1 MHLFYKRIFKLI
13 ICGVCLVFFTGAS
26 LAQGEGNIWYFGNNA
41 GLDFNTSPPTPL
53 TNGALNTS
61 EGCATICDASG
72 SLLFYTDGIT
82 VWDRTHTQM
91 PNGFGLLG
99 DPSSAQSGVIIPQPG
114 NDSIYYLFTT
124 PSYQNASIGFCYSI
138 VNMNLNGGLGDVV
151 SSSKNIQLFS
161 PSSEKLAATY
171 HCNHKDI
178 WVVGRSNQDFYSY
191 LITPIGISVT
201 PVITS
206 GITNP
211 SLPYPYGMKCSPDG
225 KKIVGSYYS
234 ANLSELYDFDIN
246 TGLLSNPI
254 TLPLSNQDYGAEF
267 SPDGTKLYI
276 SVCIPRQ
283 IMQYDLTA
291 ANIPGSAINVGSTGG
306 TYAGALQLGTD
317 GKIYIAEINAGTVAV
332 INNPNVLGTGCNLQA
347 GAVSLGGRTCQY
359 GFPTIM
365 SSFFS
370 PPPAEKTVV
379 TCSNYTWHGTTYTTS
394 GDYNDTLTSSTGCDS
409 IVTLHLTINTATAIA
424 DASDTIGNLPPK
436 NCKQILTLNPSA
448 ANGVYVI
455 DPDGNGSL
463 PTMQCYCDMTT
474 DGGGW
479 TLVLNYNH
487 LTGTNPALNIRTNS
501 LPLMG
506 NIGLGV
512 DESGTTFWGHASNT
526 LFNALDVSEVRFYGL
541 TSNHNRIVNFK
552 TSNSNVINYFRTGA
566 GSTSGIATD
575 FTPLAG
581 HTALQPTAINMTTA
595 NQGNVA
601 MTEYP
606 MWTGN
611 QYHWYIG
618 PNAPNS
624 SGRWEVDDYFAL
636 NAPNPAIPS
645 THHEIWARTCK
656 SYSKTTHSTCGDYTW
671 NCVTYTETGIYADT
685 LINSNGC
692 DSIAIL
698 DLIITRSTPI
708 DTAIT
713 ACENYNWNGNN
724 YTTSG
729 NYTDTLTSLIG
740 CDSVVTLHLT
750 LTPSCTEICNNG
762 IDDDLDGFVDGF
774 DHDCPCTD
782 NDWFNICKPQCEYV
796 PTTQAFT
803 MQQTWQ
809 SSQLVP
815 NYMTPLVGDL
825 NSDGIVEIVAMGN
838 TNFTPN
844 LPLTSSGVQIFN
856 GTDGSLLTSFAT
868 AVYHWTAASPFA
880 IADVDRDGQSEI
892 FLASTDRYLYCYKT
906 DGTLLW
912 QSNVQYGSNFGNLET
927 GGSLGIADFNGDS
940 IPEVYIFNELFNAQ
954 TGVKLVDGG
963 TNGYGKTIY
972 ASGYG
977 AYSFPVAANLLPH
990 QGLELAAGKTVYE
1003 VTITN
1008 TNGTNGNTMTA
1019 INSPINKDGF
1029 TSVADIDLDGELD
1042 VVVITDDNASAGVLY
1057 VWNPR
1062 TVSII
1067 AQINPPTGG
1076 GVIPTRVGVPFIGDM
1091 DGDGKPEIGICRPY
1105 LVLAYKYNSGALNQF
1120 WQLSTSDYSGSTKI
1134 TMFDFNQ
1141 DGKQEIVYRD
1151 ETTLRVFDGSTS
1163 TLNTLASFPASSTTG
1178 FEGPVVADIDNDGS
1192 AEILVTGDE
1201 NGGKGYIKAF
1211 RSASFPWAPARKVWN
1226 QYLYFNVNVNDDLT
1240 IPTHQQ
1246 NHGLQMYGTLGACTG
1261 ATLRPLNSFLMQET
1275 VRDTTGC
1282 PVFPV
1287 SNIEVVNFDLVNYNC
1302 ATHTADVKLGL
1313 SNIGSIDAPTG
1324 ITIGYFKG
1332 NPFNG
1337 TTSVLIDADTITQVI
1352 PVGDTVIITQALTIS
1367 DSSSLY
1373 LVINTQTQNVPILLP
1388 NTTIAECDYQ
1398 NNFDSI
1404 FIPKSGLPTDTS
1416 IITCGNY
1423 NWNGT
1428 QYATTGNYTDTLI
1441 NTSGCDSVV
1450 TLHLTISAA
1459 SVTDTMASS
1468 CGNSFTWHNINCNTS
1483 GDYNDTLISSS
1494 GCDSIVTLHLTLTS
1508 FNVQI
1513 NNDTSICSG
1522 NSAQLSVAGAT
1533 YYQWSPASGLN
1544 DTTIATPVA
1553 APTQTTTYTLTALQ
1567 SSGQNIITNGDFEQG
1582 NTEFTSAYTYKTP
1595 PNTTEGQY
1603 WVGTSAQQWNGGMAP
1618 CGDHT
1623 SGIGSMMLVN
1633 GATTANASIWCQ
1645 TVPVTPNTDYAF
1657 STWVASVSSQ
1667 NPALLQFSING
1678 TLLQQPFQAS
1688 ATNCDWQQFYA
1699 LWNSGSNTSA
1709 NICIVNQNNVASG
1722 NDFVMDDISFSPLC
1736 KEVKTVTVTVNAPTT
1751 KDTTINTCGSYAWN
1765 GTVYNSTGDY
1775 IDTLTTQSGCDSIV
1789 TLHLTIGNLAAND
1802 TTIASCQS
1810 FDWNGNTYNSTGD
1823 YNDTLI
1829 SSTGCDSIVT
1839 LHLTITPFNTQASN
1853 DTAICSGSSVQLNAT
1868 GGLYYNWQPATAL
1881 SDTAIANP
1889 VATPTQT
1896 TTYTVTILQSS
1907 AQNLITN
1914 GDFEG
1919 GNTGFTS
1926 GYLYSQPNPL
1936 DGPGHYTV
1944 APSITNG
1951 WFANCQDHSPNS
1963 TTNNMLLGD
1972 GANGDVGI
1980 SAGTNVWCQNVTVE
1994 PNTYYEFS
2002 TYLSNLNGS
2011 GATSTLQFSI
2021 NSTQIGTPQTT
2032 PLGTCQWNQFYVLW
2046 NSGISTT
2053 ANVCISEASG
2063 AQPGNDF
2070 ALDDISFS
2078 PLCKDVKT
2086 ITITINNPVTKD
2098 TSIAACVSYTW
2109 NSTQY
2114 TTTGD
2119 YTDTLVSSAG
2129 CDSIVTL
2136 HLTINQ
2142 PNTGDTTAV
2151 ACTNFNWHGNNYN
2164 ATGDYNDTLVNMGGC
2179 DSVVTLHLTINSIS
2193 TGDTTATECYSFY
2206 WHGSTYNTTGNYN
2219 DTLTNAAG
2227 CDSIVTLHLTINTIT
2242 TNDTTATA
2250 CLSFD
2255 WHSSTY
2261 TTTGDYSDT
2270 LTSSVGCDS
2279 IVTLH
2284 LTIVQ
2289 PTIANFS
2296 VNDACLGNAAAFTNT
2311 STGTIT
2317 SFVWDFGDGSPADI
2331 VNQNPTHIYSN
2342 SGSYQVTLITQSVS
2356 TACNDTLTDSVTVF
2370 DLPIADFSSD
2380 EVCIGQSMD
2389 FTDNSTTP
2397 LGSSVVSWQWNF
2409 DDSTPNNTLQNPT
2422 HSYSSYGEYFVSLIV
2437 TTNNNCKDT
2446 IMNSLVVHPLPNALF
2461 SYSTTCV
2468 GNSTVFTDESTLPT
2482 IVSNDVITSWLWDF
2496 DDNGA
2501 TGNTQAASY
2510 QYANTGTYSVQLN
2523 VVSDFGCADSAIIP
2537 VVVNPT
2543 PVVDFTLS
2551 DTAGCSPLCFSF
2563 TDASSIASGTNTQWY
2578 WDLGDG
2584 NTSTSAASEHCY
2596 DNPDITP
2603 IQFSLSLTVVSDS
2616 GCTAILNKFD
2626 AVTVYPMPVAN
2637 FSASPQVTTL
2647 NDPNVNF
2654 DNTSSS
2660 ASSWLW
2666 DFGDGNNSILQNPST
2681 HTYSDT
2687 GTYNVSLISGTDFG
2701 CTDTSYSTVIIE
2713 PDFTMYIPNAF
2724 TPNDNDINE
2733 TFIPKCSFVDDF
2745 QMKVF
2750 DRWGNLV
2757 FETNDINVGWNGK
2770 TKKGTDALP
2779 DVYVYSIKCIDT
2791 LLKKHAYR
2799 GVVTLVR

>member
-1 MHLFYKRIFKLI
+1 M
-13 ICGVCLVFFTGAS
+13 CFTLCSNVA

-82 VWDRTHTQM
+82 VWNRNHNQM
-91 PNGFGLLG
+91 PNGYGLYG

-124 PSYQNASIGFCYSI
+124 PSYQNATVGLLYSI

-151 SSSKNIQLFS
+151 ASSKNILLFA

-171 HCNHKDI
+171 HCNHRDI
-178 WVVGRSNQDFYSY
+178 WVIGRTNQDFYSY
-191 LITPIGISVT
+191 LITPSGISTT

-206 GITNP
+206 GITSP
-211 SLPYPYGMKCSPDG
+211 SLNYFYGMKCSPDG
-225 KKIVGSYYS
+225 KKIFASYGYS
-234 ANLSELYDFDIN
+234 NISELYDFDIS
-246 TGLLSNPI
+246 TGMLSNPV
-254 TLPLSNQDYGAEF
+254 TFSLGTQDYGGEF

-276 SVCIPRQ
+276 TLCVNKQ
-283 IMQYDLTA
+283 VMQYDLTA
-291 ANIPGSAINVGSTGG
+291 SNIPASGINVGSTNGIYTG
-306 TYAGALQLGTD
+306 QPQLATD
-317 GKIYIAEINAGTVAV
+317 GKIYICEVAATTVAV
-332 INNPNVLGTGCNLQA
+332 INNPNVLGMGCNLQA
-347 GAVSLGGRTCQY
+347 GAINLGGRYCQY

-370 PPPAEKTVV
+370 PPPADTTVV
-379 TCSNYTWHGTTYTTS
+379 TCNSYTWHGNTYTIS
-394 GDYNDTLTSSTGCDS
+394 GNYKDTLTSSTGCDS
-409 IVTLHLTINTATAIA
+409 IVTLHLTINNNITIVDSTKRI
-424 DASDTIGNLPPK
+424 DTIGATLLPK
-436 NCKQILTLNPSA
+436 NCKEVLGFNPSA
-448 ANGVYVI
+448 TSGVHNI
-455 DPDGNGSL
+455 DPDGNGVL

-487 LTGTNPALNIRTNS
+487 LTGTNPALNVRTNS

-506 NIGLGV
+506 NTGLGV
-512 DESGTTFWGHASNT
+512 DESATTFWGHTSNSLFNT
-526 LFNALDVSEVRFYGL
+526 LNSSEVRFHGV
-541 TSNHNRIVNFK
+541 TSNHNRVVNFK
-552 TSNSNVINYFRTGA
+552 TSNSNVINYFRTGT
-566 GSTSGIATD
+566 GSTSGLISD

-581 HTALQPTAINMTTA
+581 HTALQPTAINMTTT
-595 NQGNVA
+595 NQGDLA

-618 PNAPNS
+618 PTAPNS

-636 NAPNPAIPS
+636 NSPNPPIPS
-645 THHEIWARTCK
+645 THHEIWARSCT
-656 SYSKTTHSTCGDYTW
+656 STSQIFQNSCGDYTL
-671 NCVTYTETGIYADT
+671 NCKTYTASGVYADT
-685 LINSNGC
+685 LTNSVGC
-692 DSIAIL
+692 DSIVYLHLTIGKAAG
-698 DLIITRSTPI
+698 
-708 DTAIT
+708 DTTVNVCGNSYAW
-713 ACENYNWNGNN
+713 YNNT
-724 YTTSG
+724 YTTTG
-729 NYTDTLTSLIG
+729 DYTDTLTTLNG
-740 CDSVVTLHLT
+740 CDSLVTLHLF
-750 LTPSCTEICNNG
+750 LTP
-762 IDDDLDGFVDGF
+762 
-774 DHDCPCTD
+774 
-782 NDWFNICKPQCEYV
+782 
-796 PTTQAFT
+796 
-803 MQQTWQ
+803 
-809 SSQLVP
+809 
-815 NYMTPLVGDL
+815 
-825 NSDGIVEIVAMGN
+825 
-838 TNFTPN
+838 FTP
-844 LPLTSSGVQIFN
+844 Q
-856 GTDGSLLTSFAT
+856 
-868 AVYHWTAASPFA
+868 
-880 IADVDRDGQSEI
+880 
-892 FLASTDRYLYCYKT
+892 
-906 DGTLLW
+906 
-912 QSNVQYGSNFGNLET
+912 
-927 GGSLGIADFNGDS
+927 
-940 IPEVYIFNELFNAQ
+940 
-954 TGVKLVDGG
+954 
-963 TNGYGKTIY
+963 
-972 ASGYG
+972 
-977 AYSFPVAANLLPH
+977 
-990 QGLELAAGKTVYE
+990 
-1003 VTITN
+1003 
-1008 TNGTNGNTMTA
+1008 
-1019 INSPINKDGF
+1019 
-1029 TSVADIDLDGELD
+1029 
-1042 VVVITDDNASAGVLY
+1042 
-1057 VWNPR
+1057 
-1062 TVSII
+1062 VS
-1067 AQINPPTGG
+1067 
-1076 GVIPTRVGVPFIGDM
+1076 
-1091 DGDGKPEIGICRPY
+1091 
-1105 LVLAYKYNSGALNQF
+1105 
-1120 WQLSTSDYSGSTKI
+1120 
-1134 TMFDFNQ
+1134 
-1141 DGKQEIVYRD
+1141 
-1151 ETTLRVFDGSTS
+1151 
-1163 TLNTLASFPASSTTG
+1163 
-1178 FEGPVVADIDNDGS
+1178 
-1192 AEILVTGDE
+1192 
-1201 NGGKGYIKAF
+1201 
-1211 RSASFPWAPARKVWN
+1211 
-1226 QYLYFNVNVNDDLT
+1226 
-1240 IPTHQQ
+1240 
-1246 NHGLQMYGTLGACTG
+1246 
-1261 ATLRPLNSFLMQET
+1261 
-1275 VRDTTGC
+1275 
-1282 PVFPV
+1282 
-1287 SNIEVVNFDLVNYNC
+1287 
-1302 ATHTADVKLGL
+1302 
-1313 SNIGSIDAPTG
+1313 
-1324 ITIGYFKG
+1324 
-1332 NPFNG
+1332 
-1337 TTSVLIDADTITQVI
+1337 
-1352 PVGDTVIITQALTIS
+1352 
-1367 DSSSLY
+1367 
-1373 LVINTQTQNVPILLP
+1373 
-1388 NTTIAECDYQ
+1388 
-1398 NNFDSI
+1398 
-1404 FIPKSGLPTDTS
+1404 
-1416 IITCGNY
+1416 
-1423 NWNGT
+1423 
-1428 QYATTGNYTDTLI
+1428 
-1441 NTSGCDSVV
+1441 
-1450 TLHLTISAA
+1450 
-1459 SVTDTMASS
+1459 
-1468 CGNSFTWHNINCNTS
+1468 
-1483 GDYNDTLISSS
+1483 
-1494 GCDSIVTLHLTLTS
+1494 
-1508 FNVQI
+1508 
-1513 NNDTSICSG
+1513 
-1522 NSAQLSVAGAT
+1522 
-1533 YYQWSPASGLN
+1533 N
-1544 DTTIATPVA
+1544 DTTICAGNSNTVQLNATGGTYYKWQPSTTLSDTAIANPVA
-1553 APTQTTTYTLTALQ
+1553 TPTQTTTYTVTI
-1567 SSGQNIITNGDFEQG
+1567 SKETSQNIITNGSFENG
-1582 NTEFTSAYTYKTP
+1582 NTGFTSTYAYKTP
-1595 PNTTEGQY
+1595 PNTSEGQY
-1603 WVGTSAQQWNGGMAP
+1603 WVSTNAQAWNGGMAA

-1623 SGIGSMMLVN
+1623 TGTGNMMLVN
-1633 GATTANASIWCQ
+1633 GAVAVNASIWCQ

-1751 KDTTINTCGSYAWN
+1751 KYTTINTCGSYAWN

-1775 IDTLTTQSGCDSIV
+1775 TDTLTTQSGCDSIV

-1839 LHLTITPFNTQASN
+1839 LHLTIIPFNTQASN

-1914 GDFEG
+1914 GDFES

-1980 SAGTNVWCQNVTVE
+1980 NAGTNVWCQNVTVA

-2086 ITITINNPVTKD
+2086 ITVTVNNPVTKD

-2219 DTLTNAAG
+2219 DTLTNVAG

-2446 IMNSLVVHPLPNALF
+2446 ITNSLVVHPLPNALF

-2687 GTYNVSLISGTDFG
+2687 GTYNVSLIAGTDFG

-2745 QMKVF
+2745 QMKIF

-2770 TKKGTDALP
+2770 TKKGTDAMP
-2779 DVYVYSIKCIDT
+2779 DVYVYSIKCIDI